1 MTNKWRRR
9 ARKWRKEARAYK
21 GYYIDTDLALKTE
34 RIQNALAGPASGA
47 AAALNKAEEL
57 RDAVGREH
65 EAFMQANDESEKL
78 QMQVRDM
85 DVRFSYLDKSGPAEI
100 EKLKTALYEAN
111 KGVCLWRGKDYNAS
125 RELKNIVAENIRL
138 DSTLTK
144 EKVYHESAVSERN
157 TALQKVAELRQDVL
171 RLSTELARVQG
182 VCEATQAQVLKHS
195 ATIVNLR
202 ERENEAL
209 KESEGLLAW
218 QRRVREACSA
228 RDERKGMLTDMS
240 VAYWHALVTAI
251 HSEPVEPKE
260 ET

>member
-1 MTNKWRRR
+1 MNKWKRRFR
-9 ARKWRKEARAYK
+9 EQIHLLEVRVSQYDGIHQQLSNAKQ
-21 GYYIDTDLALKTE
+21 E
-34 RIQNALAGPASGA
+34 RD
-47 AAALNKAEEL
+47 AALNKVEEL

-111 KGVCLWRGKDYNAS
+111 MGVCLWRGKHYNAS

-171 RLSTELARVQG
+171 RLATELARVQG
-182 VCEATQAQVLKHS
+182 VCEDTEAQEQEK
-195 ATIVNLR
+195 
-202 ERENEAL
+202 
-209 KESEGLLAW
+209 
-218 QRRVREACSA
+218 
-228 RDERKGMLTDMS
+228 
-240 VAYWHALVTAI
+240 
-251 HSEPVEPKE
+251 PKE
-260 ET
+260 EP

>member
-1 MTNKWRRR
+1 MNKWKRRFR
-9 ARKWRKEARAYK
+9 EQIHLLEVRVSQYDGIHQQLSNAKQERDA
-21 GYYIDTDLALKTE
+21 ALKE
-34 RIQNALAGPASGA
+34 V
-47 AAALNKAEEL
+47 EEL

-182 VCEATQAQVLKHS
+182 VCDDEILGYEETASEAHTFRV
-195 ATIVNLR
+195 
-202 ERENEAL
+202 ERDA
-209 KESEGLLAW
+209 LLAW
-218 QRRVREACSA
+218 QRGVREAWN
-228 RDERKGMLTDMS
+228 
-240 VAYWHALVTAI
+240 AYDAEFEVEASTLDALREAI
-251 HSEPVEPKE
+251 EAEPKG

>member
-1 MTNKWRRR
+1 MANKWRKRFKR
-9 ARKWRKEARAYK
+9 QRQIAKTWIDWGDKK
-21 GYYIDTDLALKTE
+21 GLE
-34 RIQNALAGPASGA
+34 RN
-47 AAALNKAEEL
+47 AALNKVEEL
-57 RDAVGREH
+57 RAAVGREH
-65 EAFMQANDESEKL
+65 EAFMQANEESEKL

-111 KGVCLWRGKDYNAS
+111 MGVCLWRGKHYNAS

-157 TALQKVAELRQDVL
+157 TALQKVTELRQDVL

-182 VCEATQAQVLKHS
+182 VCDDEILGYEETASEAHTFRV
-195 ATIVNLR
+195 
-202 ERENEAL
+202 ERDA
-209 KESEGLLAW
+209 LLAW

-240 VAYWHALVTAI
+240 VAYWHALVNAI